1 MILTGLML
9 DLVPFAAL
17 FEDRFREWRNGPMR
31 DWLLLDGL
39 ISRAGHER
47 WQQQIATLPPAQR
60 QSVIRF
66 GMVAKVPGAIVG
78 EPVGWFS
85 LLHIDPLHR
94 TAEVGAGIGDPAY
107 WGGGYGSD
115 AMLLICEYAFGWL
128 DLRRLWLVTA
138 GNNARAQRQV
148 EKCGFVREAVC
159 RRAWHLFGDYQD
171 AVYYG
176 LQRDDWP
183 GRAIMV
189 ARLGLLETA
198 RKRGVL

>member
-1 MILTGLML
+1 MILSGLLL

-17 FEDRFREWRNGPMR
+17 FEDRYLDWRNGPMR
-31 DWLLLDGL
+31 DWLMLDGL
-39 ISRAGHER
+39 ITRSGHDR
-47 WQQQIATLPPAQR
+47 WRQEIRDLPPAQR
-60 QSVIRF
+60 QGVIRF
-66 GMVAKVPGAIVG
+66 GVLAKVRGEVVG

-94 TAEVGAGIGDPAY
+94 TAELGAGIADPAF
-107 WGGGYGSD
+107 WGAGLGSD
-115 AMLLICEYAFGWL
+115 ATLLLVEYAFKWL

-138 GNNARAQRQV
+138 GNNQRAQRQV
-148 EKCGFVREAVC
+148 EKCGFVREAVA
-159 RRAWHLFGDYQD
+159 RQGWHLFGGYQD

-176 LQRDDWP
+176 LLREDWP
-183 GRAIMV
+183 GRPLMV